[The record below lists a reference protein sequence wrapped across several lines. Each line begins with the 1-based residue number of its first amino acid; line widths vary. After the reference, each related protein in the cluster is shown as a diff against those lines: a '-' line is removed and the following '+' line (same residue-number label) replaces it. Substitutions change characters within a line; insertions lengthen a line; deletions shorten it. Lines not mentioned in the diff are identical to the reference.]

1 MVSPGN
7 VLKQNMSEHKCKSPN
22 MSVVLESRQ
31 PLRDSNSQTSPG
43 ATSSQKRSRT
53 TSDSIVITPCEK
65 RQTELALSPERL
77 LPAGQQWTTLE
88 VQRVLS
94 LTPGTRPAF
103 RHSDP
108 QHGSL
113 EIMQLGTLHGSPASC
128 RTGST
133 VAADASPAGHMTK
146 AGSQALP
153 TEGTKGANEQQ
164 PQPTRLNMDAF
175 PETEL
180 QLPELPAT
188 QLACGAT
195 ALDLL
200 LYEATQ
206 VVDIAPGVHSPRPGL
221 PIVAEAPAA
230 QQTMAPQQQLALSL
244 GNAQGL
250 TATPVMMLA
259 PIQCTY
265 EADSDAVAYGRAPA
279 GPISSRLVPI
289 RTFGV
294 MTSAADCVP
303 QPSKPHE
310 TCALSVHNASE
321 PRPPAPESD
330 PQAQLEATALLQ
342 CKVTEAD
349 SSVDLPKSTGK
360 QEEQQ
365 CPQKQ
370 QRETCQAEPV
380 LQQGT
385 LQGWPQSLHPS
396 SCGYEIGTLEDSGS
410 QVSKGF
416 TDSLVLEPICAS
428 IQKSFVIQACWS
440 HLCLVNSRHQPYCHI
455 GMFVYKEAMYLAYA
469 YVPIC
474 SASYE
479 INTVVEAKRS
489 IMFRREATLLQR
501 ANARSPAESML
512 FSNTTSTYLLWLRR

>member
-1 MVSPGN
+1 MSQPSPLKLVLAQCTGVTPAPIVSPGN

-22 MSVVLESRQ
+22 MSAVLESRQ

-43 ATSSQKRSRT
+43 TTSSQKRSRT
-53 TSDSIVITPCEK
+53 ASDSIVITPSEK

-133 VAADASPAGHMTK
+133 LAGDALPAGHMTK
-146 AGSQALP
+146 AGSQAP
-153 TEGTKGANEQQ
+153 RTEGTEGANEQQ

-206 VVDIAPGVHSPRPGL
+206 VVDIAQGVNSPRPGL
-221 PIVAEAPAA
+221 PKVAEVPAA

-310 TCALSVHNASE
+310 TCARSVHNASE
-321 PRPPAPESD
+321 PRPQAPEPD

-349 SSVDLPKSTGK
+349 SSVDSPKSTGK
-360 QEEQQ
+360 QQQEKQQ

-370 QRETCQAEPV
+370 QRETAETCQAEPV
-380 LQQGT
+380 LHLQQGT

-416 TDSLVLEPICAS
+416 KDSLVLEPICAG
-428 IQKSFVIQACWS
+428 IHESFVIEACLS
-440 HLCLVNSRHQPYCHI
+440 HLCLVNSPHQP
-455 GMFVYKEAMYLAYA
+455 
-469 YVPIC
+469 
-474 SASYE
+474 
-479 INTVVEAKRS
+479 
-489 IMFRREATLLQR
+489 
-501 ANARSPAESML
+501 
-512 FSNTTSTYLLWLRR
+512 

>member
-7 VLKQNMSEHKCKSPN
+7 VLKQNMSEHKCNSPN
-22 MSVVLESRQ
+22 MSAVLASRQ

-53 TSDSIVITPCEK
+53 ASDSIVITPSEK

-146 AGSQALP
+146 AGSQAPP
-153 TEGTKGANEQQ
+153 TEGANEQQ

-206 VVDIAPGVHSPRPGL
+206 VVDIASGVHSPRPGL
-221 PIVAEAPAA
+221 PIAAEAPAA
-230 QQTMAPQQQLALSL
+230 QQTMAPQQPLALSL

-289 RTFGV
+289 HTFGV
-294 MTSAADCVP
+294 MTSAADCIL

-321 PRPPAPESD
+321 PRPPGPEPD
-330 PQAQLEATALLQ
+330 PPAQLEATALLQ

-349 SSVDLPKSTGK
+349 SSVDKPKSTGK
-360 QEEQQ
+360 QQREKQ
-365 CPQKQ
+365 CHQKQ
-370 QRETCQAEPV
+370 QGETAETCQAEPV
-380 LQQGT
+380 LHLQQGT
-385 LQGWPQSLHPS
+385 LQGWPQSLQPS
-396 SCGYEIGTLEDSGS
+396 SCGYEIATLEDSGS

-416 TDSLVLEPICAS
+416 KDSLVLEPICAS
-428 IQKSFVIQACWS
+428 IHESFVIEACLS
-440 HLCLVNSRHQPYCHI
+440 HLCLVNSPHQPYCHN
-455 GMFVYKEAMYLAYA
+455 GMFVHKEAMYLTHA
-469 YVPIC
+469 YVPIQL
-474 SASYE
+474 
-479 INTVVEAKRS
+479 
-489 IMFRREATLLQR
+489 FLLCMKLTQ
-501 ANARSPAESML
+501 
-512 FSNTTSTYLLWLRR
+512 